1 MGEEARMPWWGWM
14 VTGTLLFGAEMIGV
28 SAQFYL
34 VFVGAAAIVV
44 GLLGMAGL
52 PLPEWAQWIT
62 FAGVA
67 LTCMAL
73 FRARLYDKFKG
84 ADGKVEER
92 LILGD
97 RIAMPERLAPGASC
111 RVEYRGSTWSA
122 RNTDD
127 SPIEAGV
134 EAEVW
139 ETAGLTLHIRNPR

>member
-1 MGEEARMPWWGWM
+1 MPWWGWM
-14 VTGTLLFGAEMIGV
+14 VTGTLLFGAEMLGV

-34 VFVGAAAIVV
+34 VFFGAAAIVV
-44 GLLGMAGL
+44 GLVGMAGVA
-52 PLPEWAQWIT
+52 LPEWAQWIT
-62 FAGVA
+62 FAALA

-73 FRARLYDKFKG
+73 FRAQLYDKFKG
-84 ADGKVEER
+84 ADGQVEER

-97 RIAMPERLAPGASC
+97 RIVIAEGLAPGASC

-127 SPIEAGV
+127 VPIEAGV

-139 ETAGLTLHIRNPR
+139 ETTGLTLHIRNPRSN